1 MSMCYYVYVSMCVC
15 ADMSMRYCVSVYIC
29 QCVVVSMCLCVNM
42 QMCQYVYVLYKII
55 SVISNRQILPLFTIE
70 ILLKFVI
77 LSSPS

>member
-1 MSMCYYVYVSMCVC
+1 MSMCSYANVSL
-15 ADMSMRYCVSVYIC
+15 RICVSVYIC